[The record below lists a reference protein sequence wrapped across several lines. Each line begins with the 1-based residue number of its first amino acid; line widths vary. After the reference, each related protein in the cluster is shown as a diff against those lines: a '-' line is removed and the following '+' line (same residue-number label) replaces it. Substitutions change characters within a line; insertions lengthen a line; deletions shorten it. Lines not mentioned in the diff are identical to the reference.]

1 MDSREQ
7 RKRLVAE
14 LQADPPA
21 RLLVACDARQTPDRG
36 SLELIA
42 ELSRHA
48 GDCRVWLTGG
58 DGAGGHASH
67 WRESLDGIGMRAERV
82 IGTPAAAMDWLRGA
96 GTGAEND

>member
-1 MDSREQ
+1 M
-7 RKRLVAE
+7 
-14 LQADPPA
+14 
-21 RLLVACDARQTPDRG
+21 LVACDARQTPDRG

-58 DGAGGHASH
+58 EGAGAGGHAPH

-82 IGTPAAAMDWLRGA
+82 IETPAAATDWLRGA
-96 GTGAEND
+96 ETGAEHD